1 MAPDQA
7 ASHSW
12 ATIPMPP
19 ELGILDFRLALR
31 HHPDKNP
38 NLPEEAAKKFQQI
51 TSAYETIMAHLKVP
65 GSGWLSLF
73 DATRSKQKM
82 PQRAEGPRK

>member
-1 MAPDQA
+1 MAPTKQQV
-7 ASHSW
+7 
-12 ATIPMPP
+12 TLEPP
-19 ELGILDFRLALR
+19 SQYRQKLGILNFRLALR

-73 DATRSKQKM
+73 DATRGKM